1 MDHQK
6 NLHKLSQ
13 TIRQAEKVG
22 SNSSLYSD
30 TKKDKNF
37 KQKKCK
43 TKTKT
48 KQVQHMLLK
57 ISQDLIILKT
67 KSF

>member
-57 ISQDLIILKT
+57 ISQVLIILKT
-67 KSF
+67 KFF

>member
-30 TKKDKNF
+30 TKKEKIF
-37 KQKKCK
+37 KQKKCN
-43 TKTKT
+43 TKT
-48 KQVQHMLLK
+48 KQAQYMLLK
-57 ISQDLIILKT
+57 ISQVLIILKT

>member
-6 NLHKLSQ
+6 TLHKLCQ

-30 TKKDKNF
+30 TKKEKIF

-43 TKTKT
+43 TKTK
-48 KQVQHMLLK
+48 QAQHMLLK
-57 ISQDLIILKT
+57 ISQVLIILKT
-67 KSF
+67 KFF